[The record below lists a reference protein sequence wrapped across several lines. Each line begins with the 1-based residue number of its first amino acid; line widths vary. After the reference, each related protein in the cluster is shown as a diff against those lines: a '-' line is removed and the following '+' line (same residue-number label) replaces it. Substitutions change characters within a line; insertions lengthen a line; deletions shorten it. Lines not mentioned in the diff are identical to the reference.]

1 MDIKEELKKAMEW
14 LAEQPDAIFVG
25 QNIVYPENQMYRNL
39 IDIPDDKK
47 FEMPVAEEMQ
57 MGVSIGLALE
67 GYIPVSIYPR
77 FDFLLLAVN
86 QLVNHLDKME
96 EMTLGAYKPRV
107 IIRTSVGA
115 KVPLNGGVQHT
126 QDHTEA
132 FKKLLTNVDVVYLEN
147 KEQIFPAFKKALERE
162 DSKSTLL
169 VEVGEFYNQ

>member
-14 LAEQPDAIFVG
+14 LAEQPDSIFVG

-77 FDFLLLAVN
+77 FDFLILATN
-86 QLVNHLDKME
+86 QIVNHLDK
-96 EMTLGAYKPRV
+96 LRYLYRDNDSAKV
-107 IIRTSVGA
+107 VIRTAVGGT
-115 KVPLNGGVQHT
+115 KPLDAGPQHT
-126 QDHTEA
+126 KNHTEA
-132 FKKLLTNVDVVYLEN
+132 FRLMCPSINV
-147 KEQIFPAFKKALERE
+147 
-162 DSKSTLL
+162 
-169 VEVGEFYNQ
+169 VEVTKPEDILPTYQEAYNATDSYLIVENWNGN

>member
-77 FDFLLLAVN
+77 FDFLILATN
-86 QLVNHLDKME
+86 QIVNHLDK
-96 EMTLGAYKPRV
+96 LRYLYRDNDSAKV
-107 IIRTSVGA
+107 IIRTAVGGT
-115 KVPLNGGVQHT
+115 KPLDAGPQHT
-126 QDHTEA
+126 KNHTEA
-132 FKKLLTNVDVVYLEN
+132 FRLMCPSINVVEITKPEEILPTYQEAYSATDSYLIVEN
-147 KEQIFPAFKKALERE
+147 WN
-162 DSKSTLL
+162 
-169 VEVGEFYNQ
+169 GN

>member
-1 MDIKEELKKAMEW
+1 MDIKEELKKSMEW

-77 FDFLLLAVN
+77 FDFLILATN
-86 QLVNHLDKME
+86 QIVNHLDK
-96 EMTLGAYKPRV
+96 LRYLYRDNDSAKV
-107 IIRTSVGA
+107 IIRTAVGGT
-115 KVPLNGGVQHT
+115 KPLDAGPQHT
-126 QDHTEA
+126 KNHTEA
-132 FKKLLTNVDVVYLEN
+132 FRLMCPSINV
-147 KEQIFPAFKKALERE
+147 
-162 DSKSTLL
+162 
-169 VEVGEFYNQ
+169 VEVTKPEDILPTYQEAYSATDSYLIVENWNGN

>member
-57 MGVSIGLALE
+57 MGVSIGFALE

-77 FDFLLLAVN
+77 FDFLILATN
-86 QLVNHLDKME
+86 QIVNHLDK
-96 EMTLGAYKPRV
+96 LRYLYRDNDSAKV
-107 IIRTSVGA
+107 VIRTAVGGT
-115 KVPLNGGVQHT
+115 KPLDAGPQHT
-126 QDHTEA
+126 KNHTEA
-132 FKKLLTNVDVVYLEN
+132 FRLMCPSINV
-147 KEQIFPAFKKALERE
+147 
-162 DSKSTLL
+162 
-169 VEVGEFYNQ
+169 VEVTKPEDILPTYQEAYSATDSYIIVENWNGN

>member
-77 FDFLLLAVN
+77 FDFLILATN
-86 QLVNHLDKME
+86 QIVNHLDK
-96 EMTLGAYKPRV
+96 LRYLYRDNDSAKV
-107 IIRTSVGA
+107 IIRTAVGGT
-115 KVPLNGGVQHT
+115 KPLDAGPQHT
-126 QDHTEA
+126 KNHTEA
-132 FKKLLTNVDVVYLEN
+132 FRLMCPSINVVEITKPEEILPTYQEAYSATDSYIIVEN
-147 KEQIFPAFKKALERE
+147 WN
-162 DSKSTLL
+162 
-169 VEVGEFYNQ
+169 GN

>member
-77 FDFLLLAVN
+77 FDFLILATN
-86 QLVNHLDKME
+86 QIVNHLDK
-96 EMTLGAYKPRV
+96 LRYLYRDNDSAKV
-107 IIRTSVGA
+107 IIRTAVGGT
-115 KVPLNGGVQHT
+115 KPLDAGPQHT
-126 QDHTEA
+126 KNHTEA
-132 FKKLLTNVDVVYLEN
+132 FRLMCPSINV
-147 KEQIFPAFKKALERE
+147 
-162 DSKSTLL
+162 
-169 VEVGEFYNQ
+169 VEVTKPEDILPTYQEAYSATDSYLIVENWNGN

>member
-14 LAEQPDAIFVG
+14 LDEQPDAIFVG

-77 FDFLLLAVN
+77 FDFLILATN
-86 QLVNHLDKME
+86 QIVNHLDK
-96 EMTLGAYKPRV
+96 LRYLYRDNDSAKV
-107 IIRTSVGA
+107 IIRTAVGGT
-115 KVPLNGGVQHT
+115 KPLDAGPQHT
-126 QDHTEA
+126 KNHTEA
-132 FKKLLTNVDVVYLEN
+132 FRLMCPSINVVEITKPEEILPTYQEAYSATDSYIIVEN
-147 KEQIFPAFKKALERE
+147 WN
-162 DSKSTLL
+162 D
-169 VEVGEFYNQ
+169 N

>member
-14 LAEQPDAIFVG
+14 LAEQPDSIFVG

-77 FDFLLLAVN
+77 FDFLILATN
-86 QLVNHLDKME
+86 QIVNHLDK
-96 EMTLGAYKPRV
+96 LRYLYRDNDSAKV
-107 IIRTSVGA
+107 VIRTAVGGT
-115 KVPLNGGVQHT
+115 KPLDAGPQHT
-126 QDHTEA
+126 KNHTEA
-132 FKKLLTNVDVVYLEN
+132 FRLMCPSINV
-147 KEQIFPAFKKALERE
+147 
-162 DSKSTLL
+162 
-169 VEVGEFYNQ
+169 VEVTKPEDILPTYQEAYSATDSYLIVENWNGN